1 MAGAPARDPRT
12 PDPRYRPRASPRPA
26 PPRSGGPARP
36 GNEGAGEG
44 PGRSR
49 RDPPA
54 AGVGAGGAG
63 RSGSGW
69 DLESRDVPPGWDLP
83 ASGWDPETYPRG
95 GTCVLG
101 MGSRD
106 GTWAPGMCPR
116 DGTCP
121 PRDGTP
127 RRTSGVGP
135 VSSGWASGMDPLSP
149 ECAPGMHPWLE
160 RWRIVG
166 VGAFPQSTAP
176 VPPALAL
183 PVKLSAMPSKEGVS
197 GTPSSMA
204 AHSQGEGEEGGGK
217 STGAPSLCVRFSRR
231 SRQREQPHQL
241 METPAIKHP
250 PARGRDTSEP
260 TVAMALPPHLLLAL
274 LLLAPALPAPHK
286 RGLIFNLDTGE
297 LCLQS
302 AQCKSGCCHRTGG
315 LSLARCAPKAA
326 EFQEC
331 SPKSLYGV
339 YYKCPCESGLTC
351 DTDRTIVGSITNSD
365 FGTCKDPRAFYQLW

>member
-1 MAGAPARDPRT
+1 MG
-12 PDPRYRPRASPRPA
+12 PA
-26 PPRSGGPARP
+26 PPVCASELCLQDGTYAP
-36 GNEGAGEG
+36 GMCL
-44 PGRSR
+44 
-49 RDPPA
+49 
-54 AGVGAGGAG
+54 
-63 RSGSGW
+63 W
-69 DLESRDVPPGWDLP
+69 D
-83 ASGWDPETYPRG
+83 
-95 GTCVLG
+95 GTCTPGTHPWGAPCVPRMHLW
-101 MGSRD
+101 D
-106 GTWAPGMCPR
+106 GPSVSGMCPR
-116 DGTCP
+116 D
-121 PRDGTP
+121 
-127 RRTSGVGP
+127 
-135 VSSGWASGMDPLSP
+135 APL
-149 ECAPGMHPWLE
+149 
-160 RWRIVG
+160 
-166 VGAFPQSTAP
+166 
-176 VPPALAL
+176 
-183 PVKLSAMPSKEGVS
+183 LSAMPSKEGVS

-260 TVAMALPPHLLLAL
+260 TVAMALPPRLLLAL

>member
-1 MAGAPARDPRT
+1 MG
-12 PDPRYRPRASPRPA
+12 PA
-26 PPRSGGPARP
+26 PPVCASELCLQDGTYAP
-36 GNEGAGEG
+36 GMCL
-44 PGRSR
+44 
-49 RDPPA
+49 
-54 AGVGAGGAG
+54 
-63 RSGSGW
+63 W
-69 DLESRDVPPGWDLP
+69 D
-83 ASGWDPETYPRG
+83 
-95 GTCVLG
+95 GTCTPGTHPWGAPCVPRMHLW
-101 MGSRD
+101 D
-106 GTWAPGMCPR
+106 GPSVSGMCPR
-116 DGTCP
+116 D
-121 PRDGTP
+121 
-127 RRTSGVGP
+127 
-135 VSSGWASGMDPLSP
+135 APL
-149 ECAPGMHPWLE
+149 
-160 RWRIVG
+160 
-166 VGAFPQSTAP
+166 STAP

-260 TVAMALPPHLLLAL
+260 TVAMALPPRLLLAL